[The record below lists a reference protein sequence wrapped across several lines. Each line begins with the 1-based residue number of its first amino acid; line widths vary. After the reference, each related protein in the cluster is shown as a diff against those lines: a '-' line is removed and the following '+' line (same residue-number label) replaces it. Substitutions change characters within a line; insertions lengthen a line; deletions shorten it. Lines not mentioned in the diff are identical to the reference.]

1 MTPKQRDEAI
11 QFCKTR
17 AVWWLAIHQGAAMA
31 AVWCERAVELEAS
44 KTERYRVKGELVREA
59 VTN

>member
-11 QFCKTR
+11 QFCKAR
-17 AVWWLAIHQGAAMA
+17 AVWWLAIHQGAAMGE
-31 AVWCERAVELEAS
+31 VWCQRAVELEAGR
-44 KTERYRVKGELVREA
+44 TALHRVRGELVREA